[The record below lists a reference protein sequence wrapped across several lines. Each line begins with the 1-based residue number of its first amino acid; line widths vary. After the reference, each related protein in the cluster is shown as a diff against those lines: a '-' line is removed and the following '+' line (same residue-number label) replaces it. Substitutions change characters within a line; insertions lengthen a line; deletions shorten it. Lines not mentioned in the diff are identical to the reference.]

1 MEHGANLRKQLQ
13 SATHTAYPR
22 ISTLLIGSNTLLH
35 TALKHVLSGTAF
47 ALVDEVADLT
57 SDMSAFAGTKPVLIL
72 LCESLSRHEYVET
85 LVRLKVQCPSAW
97 VVILADQMEPNAV
110 VRLCEVG
117 LSGLCSPTMG
127 GSCLV
132 KALELVVAGE
142 TFLPA
147 EIGLA
152 LLEQSRR
159 SIPNAQVSRTTPVAG
174 LAQRLTEREAAIL
187 QCLMQGA
194 SNKMIARQ
202 LGLAEA
208 TVKVHIKNILKKV
221 QAANRTQAAMWA
233 QQHLQMEP

>member
-1 MEHGANLRKQLQ
+1 
-13 SATHTAYPR
+13 
-22 ISTLLIGSNTLLH
+22 
-35 TALKHVLSGTAF
+35 
-47 ALVDEVADLT
+47 
-57 SDMSAFAGTKPVLIL
+57 
-72 LCESLSRHEYVET
+72 VET
-85 LVRLKVQCPSAW
+85 LAQLKVQCPSAW

-159 SIPNAQVSRTTPVAG
+159 SIPNAQVSRTAPVAG

-208 TVKVHIKNILKKV
+208 TVKVHIKSILKKV